1 MISDKDINKLKTIFP
16 TKEDLKN
23 ELRAYATKE
32 DLKNELRAYATKE
45 DLKNELRAYATKED
59 LKNELRAYATKD
71 EMSRGFMEVI
81 RSIGETRTEIV
92 TLITRQIVELQ
103 DVTKRQQRMLENH
116 DSRIGNLESLT
127 NLH

>member
-16 TKEDLKN
+16 TKDDLKK

-32 DLKNELRAYATKE
+32 DLKNELKGFATKA
-45 DLKNELRAYATKED
+45 DLKAHPTKDD
-59 LKNELRAYATKD
+59 LKSELRAYATKD